1 MLYKKHVY
9 PYGFLAIELAVKL
22 QELLEPGHPDVQP
35 YQYSS
40 EALEVV
46 DEIVRKKLKTP
57 EGIESH
63 LAKILSAMFDCEYE
77 PGKFAEIADLMSN
90 RIESIKAAAV

>member
-22 QELLEPGHPDVQP
+22 QELLEPEDNFAAQP

-46 DEIVRKKLKTP
+46 NEIVRKKVDTP
-57 EGIESH
+57 EGIERH
-63 LAKILSAMFDCEYE
+63 LSKMLSAMFDCDYE
-77 PGKFAEIADLMSN
+77 PGMFTELADLMSN
-90 RIESIKAAAV
+90 RIESIKATA

>member
-1 MLYKKHVY
+1 MFKKHKY

-22 QELLEPGHPDVQP
+22 QEVLEPEHTAGQP

-46 DEIVRKKLKTP
+46 DEIVRKKLATP
-57 EGIESH
+57 QGIQNQM
-63 LAKILSAMFDCEYE
+63 AKMLSVMFDCDYQ
-77 PGKFAEIADLMSN
+77 PGQFADIAGLMSD
-90 RIESIKAAAV
+90 RIAHIQAHS

>member
-22 QELLEPGHPDVQP
+22 QELLEPGQTKGHP

-46 DEIVRKKLKTP
+46 DEIVRKKLATQQ
-57 EGIESH
+57 GIENH
-63 LAKILSAMFDCEYE
+63 LAKMLSAMFDDDYE
-77 PGKFAEIADLMSN
+77 PGMFTDIAGLMSS
-90 RIESIKAAAV
+90 RLETIHAVA

>member
-1 MLYKKHVY
+1 MLYKKHKY

-22 QELLEPGHPDVQP
+22 QELLEPEHIGTQP

-46 DEIVRKKLKTP
+46 DEIVRKKLATP
-57 EGIESH
+57 QGIENY
-63 LAKILSAMFDCEYE
+63 LAKMLSAMFDCDYE
-77 PGKFAEIADLMSN
+77 PGKFADIAGLMSD
-90 RIESIKAAAV
+90 RIEHIQAYC

>member
-22 QELLEPGHPDVQP
+22 QELLEPEDTNARP

-46 DEIVRKKLKTP
+46 DEIVRKKLETP
-57 EGIESH
+57 EGIQNH
-63 LAKILSAMFDCEYE
+63 LAKMLSAMFDCDYE
-77 PGKFAEIADLMSN
+77 PGKFAELADLMSN
-90 RIESIKAAAV
+90 RLGSIQA

>member
-1 MLYKKHVY
+1 MLYKKHKY

-22 QELLEPGHPDVQP
+22 QDFLEPEHNEGRP

-46 DEIVRKKLKTP
+46 DVIVRKRLDSP
-57 EGIESH
+57 NGIQNQ
-63 LAKILSAMFDCEYE
+63 LAKTLSAMFDCDYQPIEL
-77 PGKFAEIADLMSN
+77 AAIADFMSE
-90 RIESIKAAAV
+90 RLHYIRAHS

>member
-1 MLYKKHVY
+1 MFKKHKY

-22 QELLEPGHPDVQP
+22 QYLLEPEHSKGQP

-46 DEIVRKKLKTP
+46 DEIVRKKLATP
-57 EGIESH
+57 QGIQNH
-63 LAKILSAMFDCEYE
+63 LTKMLSAMFDCDYQ
-77 PGKFAEIADLMSN
+77 PGQFADIAALMSD
-90 RIESIKAAAV
+90 RIEHIQASA

>member
-22 QELLEPGHPDVQP
+22 QELLEPECPGVLP

-46 DEIVRKKLKTP
+46 DEIVRKKLSTQA
-57 EGIESH
+57 GIENH
-63 LAKILSAMFDCEYE
+63 LRKMLSAMFDCDYE
-77 PGKFAEIADLMSN
+77 PGKFDELAGLMSD
-90 RIESIKAAAV
+90 RIESIKAAA

>member
-22 QELLEPGHPDVQP
+22 QELLEPDHTGAQP

-46 DEIVRKKLKTP
+46 DEIVRKKLATQQ
-57 EGIESH
+57 GIENH
-63 LAKILSAMFDCEYE
+63 LAKMLSAMFDCDYE
-77 PGKFAEIADLMSN
+77 PGTFADLAGLMSD
-90 RIESIKAAAV
+90 RLESIQAAA

>member
-1 MLYKKHVY
+1 MLYKKHKY

-22 QELLEPGHPDVQP
+22 QELLEPEQSTVQP

-46 DEIVRKKLKTP
+46 DEIVRKKLATP
-57 EGIESH
+57 QGIQNH
-63 LAKILSAMFDCEYE
+63 LTKMLSAMFDHDYQ
-77 PGKFAEIADLMSN
+77 PDQLKDMASLMSERLE
-90 RIESIKAAAV
+90 RIQARC

>member
-22 QELLEPGHPDVQP
+22 QELLEPEHPGVQP

-46 DEIVRKKLKTP
+46 DEIVRKNLKTP
-57 EGIESH
+57 EGIENH
-63 LAKILSAMFDCEYE
+63 LAKMFSAMFDCDYE
-77 PGKFAEIADLMSN
+77 PGKFAELADLVSN
-90 RIESIKAAAV
+90 RIESIKATA

>member
-22 QELLEPGHPDVQP
+22 QELLEPEHPGTQP

-46 DEIVRKKLKTP
+46 DEIVRKKLATP
-57 EGIESH
+57 EGIENH
-63 LAKILSAMFDCEYE
+63 LAKILSAMFDSNYE
-77 PGKFAEIADLMSN
+77 PGKFADIANLMSN
-90 RIESIKAAAV
+90 RIESIQAAA

>member
-22 QELLEPGHPDVQP
+22 QELLEPEHTGMQP

-46 DEIVRKKLKTP
+46 DEIVRKKLATP
-57 EGIESH
+57 QGIENH
-63 LAKILSAMFDCEYE
+63 LTKMLSAMFDCDYE
-77 PGKFAEIADLMSN
+77 PGMFSELADLMLN
-90 RIESIKAAAV
+90 RIESIQAAA